1 MKTNEV
7 NIMDDKVICILKR
20 AVCSDEE
27 WQEYEEKVDSEMKLS
42 KSFVVLGK
50 VLEAEKERKTISLS
64 LGSRKYL
71 IYL

>member
-50 VLEAEKERKTISLS
+50 VLEAEKERKNIIT
-64 LGSRKYL
+64 
-71 IYL
+71 